1 LNMIAEGDLTGREI
15 PPPLSSVRKEAANT
29 KRRNSSPQKILLDSG
44 STFVAYC

>member
-1 LNMIAEGDLTGREI
+1 MKSGFYDSLKGGRDL

-29 KRRNSSPQKILLDSG
+29 KAKQPPQKILLDSG